1 MITGDDRDHL
11 KPLPLEV
18 AAGFSKSDTFV
29 VRTREGERVAEIT
42 ILHRDYNCGPD
53 HDSLF
58 LLILRRFGSLSTL
71 SVFLGTKTT
80 GGTGKTLTSFS
91 KLERL
96 FLD

>member
-1 MITGDDRDHL
+1 MIAGNDRDHL
-11 KPLPLEV
+11 KPLPLEM

-42 ILHRDYNCGPD
+42 ILHRDYNCAPD
-53 HDSLF
+53 QVTPLF

-80 GGTGKTLTSFS
+80 GGTGKTLTSS
-91 KLERL
+91 PS
-96 FLD
+96 